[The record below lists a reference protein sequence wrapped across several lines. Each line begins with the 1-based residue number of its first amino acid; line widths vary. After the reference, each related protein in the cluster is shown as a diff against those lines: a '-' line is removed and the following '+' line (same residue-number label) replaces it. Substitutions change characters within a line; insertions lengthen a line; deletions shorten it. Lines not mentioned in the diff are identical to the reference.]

1 MKKILAIILAAAM
14 LLSLFSIAALAA
26 EAPSE
31 GGIYDVTVAEGY
43 AATATVTPLDE
54 TGAEVAKT
62 SAEIDDAAVDFYANA
77 VQLKIELTG
86 VTVGNYYL
94 VLAQNDDKTPN
105 VENIVY
111 IDQITATE
119 TTDATETTVT
129 FRVFPNKLDSG
140 VTYHVYLSSTEN
152 AREKLV
158 SFKSYVAYT
167 RGDVNVDGFVTL
179 QDAIMVLKKIANN
192 LDPDLTPN
200 QELAADADE
209 NGSIGVI
216 DVLFI
221 LQYIAGKRDQDTWKP
236 IEP

>member
-1 MKKILAIILAAAM
+1 MKKILAFILAAVM

-31 GGIYDVTVAEGY
+31 GGIYDITVADGFS
-43 AATATVTPLDE
+43 ATATVTPLDE
-54 TGAEVAKT
+54 DGAEVAKT
-62 SAEIDDAAVDFYANA
+62 SAQIDDAAVDFYANA

-86 VTVGNYYL
+86 VTVGSYYL
-94 VLAQNDDKTPN
+94 VLAQNDDETPN

-119 TTDATETTVT
+119 TTVA

-152 AREKLV
+152 ARDELL

-167 RGDVNVDGFVTL
+167 LGDVNEDGSVDAVDALLVLQASVGKKTL
-179 QDAIMVLKKIANN
+179 TAN
-192 LDPDLTPN
+192 
-200 QELAADADE
+200 QKLAADVTFD
-209 NGSIGVI
+209 GSIDAV
-216 DVLFI
+216 DALYI
-221 LQYIAGKRDQDTWKP
+221 LQASVGKRTLGK
-236 IEP
+236 